1 MSRSVSQGAANQP
14 EESTV
19 SQNQKLHVVLG
30 TGQLGRA
37 VIHELVTRGELVRA
51 VSRSKRVPLPKGVEF
66 ISANLTDKAA
76 AVRACANASVVY
88 HCASPPYSA
97 WGTLVIPMME
107 TIIEAVAETGGRI
120 VYGDNVYMY
129 GEVEGPIT
137 ENLPNNAT
145 GTKGRIRS
153 KAAFTLMEAHKTGKV
168 KATIGRASDFFGP
181 DVNMSLLGDQVFGRA
196 VKGKVVN
203 LLGDPDTPH
212 SYTYITDF
220 AKALVILGEREEA
233 LGHVW
238 HVPNDRA
245 ITTFNFVDAIFEA
258 AGKRA
263 KVRVVPKWLYR
274 LMSSFSP
281 VIRELKETDY
291 QRSKPFTV
299 DSSNFTST
307 FGLTATPL
315 IEAIRK
321 TVAWY
326 QANY

>member
-1 MSRSVSQGAANQP
+1 M
-14 EESTV
+14 

-37 VIHELVTRGELVRA
+37 VIDELVARGESVRA

-66 ISANLTDKAA
+66 VSANLTDKAA
-76 AVRACANASVVY
+76 TVRACANASVVY

-97 WGTLVIPMME
+97 WGTLVMPMME

-145 GTKGRIRS
+145 GIKGRVRA
-153 KAAFTLMEAHKTGKV
+153 KAAFSLMEAHKSGKV
-168 KATIGRASDFFGP
+168 KSTIGRASDFFGP
-181 DVNMSLLGDQVFGRA
+181 GVFMSLMGEQVIGRA
-196 VKGKVVN
+196 IRGKIVS
-203 LLGDPDTPH
+203 LLGDPDAPH

-220 AKALVILGEREEA
+220 AKALVLLGERDEA

-245 ITTFNFVDAIFEA
+245 ITTFNFVEAIFEA
-258 AGKRA
+258 AGRKP
-263 KVRVVPKWLYR
+263 KVRIVPRWLTN
-274 LMSSFSP
+274 LMALFSP
-281 VIRELKETDY
+281 ILRELKETDY
-291 QRSKPFTV
+291 QRARPFIV
-299 DSSNFTST
+299 DSSNFIST
-307 FGLTATPL
+307 FKLEPTPTA
-315 IEAIRK
+315 EAIRQ

-326 QANY
+326 KENA

>member
-1 MSRSVSQGAANQP
+1 MSD
-14 EESTV
+14 
-19 SQNQKLHVVLG
+19 NQKIHVVLG

-37 VIHELVTRGELVRA
+37 VIEQLIAGGRTVRA
-51 VSRSKRVPLPKGVEF
+51 VSRSKRSALPNGVEF
-66 ISANLTDKAA
+66 LSANLTDKAA
-76 AVRACANASVVY
+76 AVRACANASVIY

-97 WGTLVIPMME
+97 WGTLIMPLME
-107 TIIEAVAETGGRI
+107 TIIEAVAETGGKI
-120 VYGDNVYMY
+120 VYGDNLYMY
-129 GEVEGPIT
+129 GEVDGPIT

-145 GTKGRIRS
+145 GPKGRIRS

-181 DVNMSLLGDQVFGRA
+181 GIYMSLMGEQVFGRA
-196 VKGKVVN
+196 VRGKTVS

-212 SYTYITDF
+212 SYTFITDF

-245 ITTFNFVDAIFEA
+245 ITTFNFVDGVFDA
-258 AGKRA
+258 AGKRP
-263 KVRVVPKWLYR
+263 KVRVVPRWLYR
-274 LMSSFSP
+274 LMSTFSP
-281 VIRELKETDY
+281 LIRELRETDY
-291 QRSKPFTV
+291 QRSRPFVV

-307 FGLTATPL
+307 FGLAATPL
-315 IEAIRK
+315 SEAIGQ

-326 QANY
+326 QANP